1 MSTALPADI
10 SPSPKEMLQNK
21 YYESQ
26 IEAGCDEAGRGCLAG
41 PVFAAAVILP
51 DDYVNE
57 TLNDSKQLS
66 EKKRYLLRE
75 QIERD
80 ALAWAVGV
88 VTAQEIDHIN
98 ILNASILAMHRA
110 LDRLSLRP
118 EAVIVDG
125 NKFKPYIP
133 FATLSPE
140 ERAVAISKSVTATVS
155 ATSPADMISSPLPS
169 TTIVKGDGK
178 YLSIA
183 AASILAKTYRD
194 DFMKQIDEEYPAY
207 QWKKNKGYPT
217 KAHYAAI
224 REHGP
229 SPYHRLTFA
238 GVVDRQLTI
247 DFGKE

>member
-1 MSTALPADI
+1 
-10 SPSPKEMLQNK
+10 MLQNK
-21 YYESQ
+21 YYESK

-57 TLNDSKQLS
+57 ILNDSKQLS

-140 ERAVAISKSVTATVS
+140 ERASAISQSVTATVS

-169 TTIVKGDGK
+169 TTIIKGDGK